1 MGPEVPFIGATIVAL
16 VSAVRLEGRWP
27 DGGIK
32 TLVAAAVVVVIA
44 SASAGTSL
52 APLVRALGLATLM
65 ASVLA
70 FGKSLPRKPQNRPNS
85 LERG

>member
-1 MGPEVPFIGATIVAL
+1 MGPELPFIGATIVAL

-32 TLVAAAVVVVIA
+32 TLIAAAVVIVVA
-44 SASAGTSL
+44 SATHGTSL
-52 APLVRALGLATLM
+52 APLARALGITTLI
-65 ASVLA
+65 ASILA
-70 FGKSLPRKPQNRPNS
+70 FGRTLARKPNRAASS